1 VAVICHTLWGIMC
14 IPGRF
19 TATLAAMTLLLGAA
33 AVALAGSAQALTVVQ
48 IAGSAPA
55 VVHGPATVV
64 FTYTITVPAD
74 IGSTSFTTHQ
84 AAALPASVSGATVDG
99 VPVPAA
105 QITQPSSVDLTI
117 QTGAAQTDGL
127 TTGVHT
133 ITFNASVGGGPA
145 VSTSSTATLSWI
157 EASVPASVTS
167 APVAVAVNQP
177 DIAVSLTPSFDTGVF
192 IPLTGFVGTGMQ
204 AFLGVDVMN
213 LGYGTPT
220 TTLTITL
227 ATGLVLVPDGVFR
240 DVDGAPLSCTQ
251 IAPVPLQFSCALGS
265 LPHFT
270 AGADPTIGIVLTTT
284 ANPPV
289 GTIGTITVSAA
300 PDAGEGTDTNPANN
314 SVSAPMKF
322 TGVARLSST
331 LTPAATRVQ
340 LGRQT
345 TVTVTIHNS
354 GPQPAEDTV
363 AFIELVNDPP
373 AASGAGHF
381 QATGFTGNTTP
392 PPSLAGSGVTAT
404 VFPTEQ
410 LVWFV
415 GTIAPGASSSAT
427 LTVKAR
433 TAGSS
438 RMQLLAVSTA
448 TDPDCPFGKCER
460 ASASIQAIP
469 VQLRPA
475 AASPA
480 LPATGAASRALLG
493 FGVLFLITGATL
505 TVAARRR
512 QAV

>member
-1 VAVICHTLWGIMC
+1 MR
-14 IPGRF
+14 IPARL
-19 TATLAAMTLLLGAA
+19 TATLVAMTLLLGAA
-33 AVALAGSAQALTVVQ
+33 AIALAASAQALTIVQ

-55 VVHGPATVV
+55 VVHWPGAVV
-64 FTYTITVPAD
+64 FTYTISVPAD
-74 IGSTSFTTHQ
+74 IGTTAFTTHQ

-117 QTGAAQTDGL
+117 QTGAAPTDGL
-127 TTGVHT
+127 TAGVHT
-133 ITFNASVGGGPA
+133 ITFNASVAGGPA
-145 VSTSSTATLSWI
+145 DSTSSTATLSWI
-157 EASVPASVTS
+157 EASVKASVTS

-177 DIAVSLTPSFDTGVF
+177 DIAVSLTPPFDTGALV
-192 IPLTGFVGTGMQ
+192 PVTGFVGTGMD
-204 AFLGVDVMN
+204 AFLAVDVMN
-213 LGYGTPT
+213 LGYGTPQ

-227 ATGLVLVPDGVFR
+227 PTGLVLGSGGVFR

-251 IAPVPLQFSCALGS
+251 IAPVPVQLSCALGI

-270 AGADPTIGIVLTTT
+270 GADPTIGISLTTT

-289 GTIGTITVSAA
+289 GTVGTITVSAG
-300 PDAGEGTDTNPANN
+300 PDASQGTDTNPANN

-331 LTPAATRVQ
+331 ITPAATRVQ
-340 LGRQT
+340 LARQT
-345 TVTVTIHNS
+345 TVTVTLHNA
-354 GPQPAEDTV
+354 GPQPAEETV

-373 AASGAGHF
+373 AATGEGHF

-404 VFPTEQ
+404 MFPTEQ

-415 GTIAPGASSSAT
+415 GTIAPGAFISAT

-433 TAGSS
+433 TVGTGRMQVLAGS
-438 RMQLLAVSTA
+438 TA
-448 TDPDCPFGKCER
+448 ADPDCLFGKCER

-475 AASPA
+475 AAAPPAAASPA
-480 LPATGAASRALLG
+480 LPATGAASPALLG
-493 FGVLFLITGATL
+493 LGVLFLIIGATL
-505 TVAARRR
+505 TAAARRR
-512 QAV
+512 